1 MEPSEGSTVKVGD
14 WGLVM
19 LTLLIYLLIGLIIC
33 SIVWWVINQLSLP
46 QPVRMVAVVIMA
58 IIGIV
63 FLLQLVGGVGGIGH
77 LSLR

>member
-1 MEPSEGSTVKVGD
+1 MLSRLALWSED

-19 LTLLIYLLIGLIIC
+19 LTLLIYLLIGLAVFYLVYWAM
-33 SIVWWVINQLSLP
+33 SQMALP
-46 QPVRMVAVVIMA
+46 QPVRVVAVVIMA